1 MKTVLLAGHAPAQN
15 QAWIQELQAGSDWQ
29 VLGPVQSFGAA
40 RVQLQ
45 RHHPDLLIAELRLV
59 DGTVLDMI
67 RLLRVGLHDLG
78 IQVLVVAQGE
88 GDLLLLDALQEG
100 ADNFYDVADPN
111 AETLAVHARD
121 TLAGGADIAPWIA
134 RRLLDH
140 FDQRREVASSAVDE
154 LISPLALTADEVLL
168 LRLMACGRRLADIA
182 NYEGVAPRVLSAR
195 VRAIYRKMQWDLRAG
210 DLSLQAA

>member
-15 QAWIQELQAGSDWQ
+15 QAWIDELQASGDWQ
-29 VLGPVQSFGAA
+29 ILGPVQSFGAA

-67 RLLRVGLHDLG
+67 RLLRVGLHDLHT
-78 IQVLVVAQGE
+78 QVLVVAQGE

-100 ADNFYDVADPN
+100 ADNFYDAADPK
-111 AETLAVHARD
+111 ADPLAVHARE
-121 TLAGGADIAPWIA
+121 TMAGGADIAPWIA

-140 FDQRREVASSAVDE
+140 FEQRREVAASAVDE
-154 LISPLALTADEVLL
+154 LISPLALGPDEVLL
-168 LRLMACGRRLADIA
+168 LRLLSGGRRLNDIA
-182 NYEGVAPRVLSAR
+182 KHEGVPPRVLSAR
-195 VRAIYRKMQWDLRAG
+195 VRVIYRKMQWDLRAG
-210 DLSLQAA
+210 DLGLQAA

>member
-15 QAWIQELQAGSDWQ
+15 LAWVQELQTSGDWQ
-29 VLGPVQSFGAA
+29 ILGPVQSFGAA

-67 RLLRVGLHDLG
+67 RLLRVGLHDLRT
-78 IQVLVVAQGE
+78 QVLVVAQGE

-100 ADNFYDVADPN
+100 ADNFYDTADPK
-111 AETLAVHARD
+111 ADPLAVHARD
-121 TLAGGADIAPWIA
+121 TMAGGADIAPWIA

-140 FDQRREVASSAVDE
+140 FERRREVAASAMDE
-154 LISPLALTADEVLL
+154 LISPLALGAEEVLL
-168 LRLMACGRRLADIA
+168 LRLLACGRRLNDIA
-182 NYEGVAPRVLSAR
+182 KHEGVSPRVLSAR